1 MEGYK
6 PRLGLVACIL
16 GLTLVLS
23 AGTHLSASRAYAIN
37 ELKTV
42 SSLDIQA
49 AEKKM
54 KEDEKRKPEQKPTKT
69 YSVSDIPAKNK
80 AVKQKHQTIR
90 KAQLVAAAKL
100 H

>member
-1 MEGYK
+1 MEGRK
-6 PRLGLVACIL
+6 FQLGLVACIL
-16 GLTLVLS
+16 GLTLILS
-23 AGTHLSASRAYAIN
+23 TGTHLSASQAYAIN

-42 SSLDIQA
+42 SALEKQA

-54 KEDEKRKPEQKPTKT
+54 KDDEKRKPVQKPAKT
-69 YSVSDIPAKNK
+69 YSISDIPAKNK
-80 AVKQKHQTIR
+80 AVKQKHMTIR